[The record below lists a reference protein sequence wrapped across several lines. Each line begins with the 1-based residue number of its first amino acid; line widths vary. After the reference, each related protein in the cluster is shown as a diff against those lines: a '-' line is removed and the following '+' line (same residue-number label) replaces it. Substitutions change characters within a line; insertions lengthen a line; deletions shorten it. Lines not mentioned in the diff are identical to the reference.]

1 MDGILSDPKK
11 WNEAVQSSVQETF
24 EVEETPMQTQV
35 NQGLFDPFTS
45 NVPQEPQMPQQ
56 KITPYTRTEV

>member
-24 EVEETPMQTQV
+24 EVEDTPLQTQV
-35 NQGLFDPFTS
+35 NQELFDPFTS
-45 NVPQEPQMPQQ
+45 NVPQKPQMPQ
-56 KITPYTRTEV
+56 